1 MPHLIHCVCMEL
13 QFNTPLIDAGLSP
26 DQAVI
31 YELLVRLG
39 TKPASDLTKS
49 LPATHLLSR
58 PQVYKVLDE
67 LIAKGLVEKR
77 DLPGKVATFAI
88 THPDALAKSLTQNK
102 VKFDEQYERA
112 SKTIPQL
119 TSLFNLT
126 AGKPGVQYFEGKD
139 GLWQVLEDTLTA
151 KEEILTYA
159 DVEAINQFIPELNAE
174 YVALR
179 EDKNVKK
186 RGLVVD
192 SPAARKFLASYTG
205 HVTTT
210 KLIPRTAA
218 LGVFQTIIQIYDNK
232 VSYMTMSEHHL
243 IGIII
248 TDQFIANT
256 HKFLFESMWQVAS
269 GEVM

>member
-1 MPHLIHCVCMEL
+1 MNIQHHDTL
-13 QFNTPLIDAGLSP
+13 TAAGLSA
-26 DQAVI
+26 DQAII
-31 YELLVRLG
+31 YELLLQSG
-39 TKPASDLTKS
+39 TKPASDLAKS
-49 LPATHLLSR
+49 LPNTHPLSR

-67 LIAKGLVEKR
+67 LIERGLIEKI
-77 DLPGKVATFAI
+77 DKPGKVAVFAV
-88 THPDALAKSLTQNK
+88 THPENLEKQIQIEK
-102 VKFDEQYERA
+102 QQRDEQYERVTKA
-112 SKTIPQL
+112 LPQL

-126 AGKPGVQYFEGKD
+126 SGRPGIQYFEGKD

-151 KEEILTYA
+151 SEEILTYA
-159 DVEAINQFIPELNAE
+159 DVEAINQYIPELNAE

-179 EDKNVKK
+179 EDKNIKK

-192 SPAARKFLASYTG
+192 TPAARKFLASYTG
-205 HVTTT
+205 AVTTT
-210 KLIPRTAA
+210 KLIPKTQT

-256 HKFLFESMWQVAS
+256 HKFLFESMWQLAS
-269 GEVM
+269 GEVVS

>member
-1 MPHLIHCVCMEL
+1 MEL
-13 QFNTPLIDAGLSP
+13 QFNSTLQDAGLST

-31 YELLVRLG
+31 YELLIKLG
-39 TKPASDLTKS
+39 QKPASDLTKS
-49 LPATHLLSR
+49 LPNTHSLSR

-67 LIAKGLVEKR
+67 LIARGLVEKHN
-77 DLPGKVATFAI
+77 PAGKVASFSV
-88 THPDALAKSLTQNK
+88 THPENLEKQIHIEK
-102 VKFDEQYERA
+102 QRRDEQFERA
-112 SKTIPQL
+112 NKHLPQL

-151 KEEILTYA
+151 TEEILTYA
-159 DVEAINQFIPELNAE
+159 DVEAINQYIPELNAE

-179 EDKNVKK
+179 EDKHVKK

-192 SPAARKFLASYTG
+192 SPAARKFLASYTWQ
-205 HVTTT
+205 VTTT

-269 GEVM
+269 GEVV

>member
-1 MPHLIHCVCMEL
+1 MEL
-13 QFNTPLIDAGLSP
+13 QFKTILIDAGLSP
-26 DQAVI
+26 DQAVV
-31 YELLVRLG
+31 YELLIRLG
-39 TKPASDLTKS
+39 NKPASELVKA
-49 LPATHLLSR
+49 LPANHVLSR
-58 PQVYKVLDE
+58 PQVYKILDE
-67 LIAKGLVEKR
+67 LIERGLVEKR
-77 DLPGKVATFAI
+77 DAPGKVATFAV
-88 THPDALAKSLTQNK
+88 THPDTLTKTLAQSKAQ
-102 VKFDEQYERA
+102 FDEQYERA
-112 SKTIPQL
+112 SKGIPQL

-151 KEEILTYA
+151 TEEILTYA
-159 DVEAINQFIPELNAE
+159 DVEAINTYIPELNAE

-179 EDKNVKK
+179 EDKHVKK

-192 SPAARKFLASYTG
+192 TPAARKFLASYTG
-205 HVTTT
+205 QVTTT
-210 KLIPRTAA
+210 KLIPRTQA

-269 GEVM
+269 GEVV

>member
-1 MPHLIHCVCMEL
+1 MEL
-13 QFNTPLIDAGLSP
+13 QYNIPLIDAGLSP
-26 DQAVI
+26 DQAII
-31 YELLVRLG
+31 YELLIKLG
-39 TKPASDLTKS
+39 QMPASNLTKS
-49 LPATHLLSR
+49 LPNTHLLSR

-67 LIAKGLVEKR
+67 LIARGLVEKH
-77 DLPGKVATFAI
+77 DPGGKVASFSV
-88 THPDALAKSLTQNK
+88 THPDNLSKQLSVSKQQL
-102 VKFDEQYERA
+102 DEQYERA
-112 SKTIPQL
+112 NKAIPQL

-126 AGKPGVQYFEGKD
+126 SGRPGVQYFEGKD

-151 KEEILTYA
+151 TEEILTYA
-159 DVEAINQFIPELNAE
+159 DVEAINQYIPELNAE

-192 SPAARKFLASYTG
+192 THAARKFLASYTG
-205 HVTTT
+205 QVTTT
-210 KLIPRTAA
+210 KLIPRTQA

-269 GEVM
+269 GEVV

>member
-1 MPHLIHCVCMEL
+1 
-13 QFNTPLIDAGLSP
+13 
-26 DQAVI
+26 VI

-39 TKPASDLTKS
+39 TKPASDLTKA

-67 LIAKGLVEKR
+67 LIVRGLIEKH
-77 DLPGKVATFAI
+77 DLPGKVATFAV
-88 THPDALAKSLTQNK
+88 THPDALAKMLAQNK
-102 VKFDEQYERA
+102 TQFDERYERA

-126 AGKPGVQYFEGKD
+126 SGKPGVQYFEGKD

-151 KEEILTYA
+151 KDEILTYA

-179 EDKNVKK
+179 EDKNVRK

-192 SPAARKFLASYTG
+192 TPGARKFIASYTG
-205 HVTTT
+205 QVTTT
-210 KLIPRTAA
+210 KLIPKIQS
-218 LGVFQTIIQIYDNK
+218 LNVFQTIIQIYDNK

-256 HKFLFESMWQVAS
+256 HKFLFESMWQLTS
-269 GEVM
+269 GEVL

>member
-1 MPHLIHCVCMEL
+1 MEL
-13 QFNTPLIDAGLSP
+13 QFNTTLTDAGLTS

-31 YELLVRLG
+31 YELLVRFG
-39 TKPASDLTKS
+39 TKQARDVAKG
-49 LPATHLLSR
+49 LPVGHPLSR

-67 LIAKGLVEKR
+67 LIVKGLVEKH
-77 DLPGKVATFAI
+77 DTTGKVATFSV
-88 THPDALAKSLTQNK
+88 THPENLTKQATLAKQHL
-102 VKFDEQYERA
+102 DEQYERA
-112 SKTIPQL
+112 VKNIPQL

-126 AGKPGVQYFEGKD
+126 SGRPGVQYFEGKD

-151 KEEILTYA
+151 TEEILTYA
-159 DVEAINQFIPELNAE
+159 DVEAINKYIPELNAE

-179 EDKNVKK
+179 EDKTVKK

-192 SPAARKFLASYTG
+192 TPAARKFLDSYTG
-205 HVTTT
+205 AVTTT
-210 KLIPRTAA
+210 KLIPHTQS

-232 VSYMTMSEHHL
+232 VSYMTMSDSHL

-256 HKFLFESMWQVAS
+256 HKFLFESMWQLAS
-269 GEVM
+269 GEIVS

>member
-1 MPHLIHCVCMEL
+1 MEL
-13 QFNTPLIDAGLSP
+13 QYNTALIDTGLSP

-39 TKPASDLTKS
+39 TKPASDLTKA

-67 LIAKGLVEKR
+67 LVTQKLVEKH
-77 DLPGKVATFAI
+77 DISGKVATFAVV
-88 THPDALAKSLTQNK
+88 HPDALAKALAITKAQM
-102 VKFDEQYERA
+102 DERHERA
-112 SKTIPQL
+112 GKAIPQL

-126 AGKPGVQYFEGKD
+126 SGKPGIQYFEGKD

-151 KEEILTYA
+151 TEEILTYA

-179 EDKNVKK
+179 EDKNIKK

-192 SPAARKFLASYTG
+192 TPAARQFLASYSG
-205 HVTTT
+205 QVTTT
-210 KLIPRTAA
+210 KLIPRTQS

-232 VSYMTMSEHHL
+232 VSYMTMSENYL

-269 GEVM
+269 SEVL

>member
-1 MPHLIHCVCMEL
+1 MQLS
-13 QFNTPLIDAGLSP
+13 FIDDLKSSGLSS

-31 YELLVRLG
+31 YELLLRQG
-39 TKPASDLTKS
+39 FMPASKLTLA
-49 LPATHLLSR
+49 LPAEYGMSR

-67 LIAKGLVEKR
+67 LVTLDLIEKQEQS
-77 DLPGKVATFAI
+77 GKVATF
-88 THPDALAKSLTQNK
+88 LAKHPLALK
-102 VKFDEQYERA
+102 RGVEAKKAEFDKNLQRLA
-112 SKTIPQL
+112 GTFPQL

-126 AGKPGVQYFEGKD
+126 SGKPGIQYFEGKD

-159 DVEAINQFIPELNAE
+159 DVEAINTYIPELNAE

-179 EDKNVKK
+179 EDKNIKK

-192 SPAARKFLASYTG
+192 SPAARKFIGSYTG
-205 HVTTT
+205 AVTTT
-210 KLIPRTAA
+210 KLIPKSQN

-232 VSYMTMSEHHL
+232 VSYMTMSDTHL

-256 HKFLFESMWQVAS
+256 HKFLFESMWAITS
-269 GEVM
+269 GEVV